1 MTDWNSKTIS
11 PDSIWKTLS
20 KENPNL
26 QKDYFKLPNGRW
38 DISRLNNALITHEQ
52 EKIKKENLAKNS
64 PQVRQFESQQMQQE
78 LILSNQIQQ
87 IQNQQTIIQKE
98 KSNKV
103 SFETLNVAIGLY
115 FFSAIIQASVVLLVG
130 SGGARISDS
139 FPLIVLSCL
148 MAWISIP
155 LMSKTLATQIKK
167 LDRR

>member
-20 KENPNL
+20 KENPSL
-26 QKDYFKLPNGRW
+26 QKDYFKLPNGGW
-38 DISRLNNALITHEQ
+38 DTSRLNNALRTHEQ
-52 EKIKKENLAKNS
+52 EKIKRENLGKNN
-64 PQVRQFESQQMQQE
+64 PQVRQYESQQMQQE

-103 SFETLNVAIGLY
+103 SFETFNVAIVLY
-115 FFSAIIQASVVLLVG
+115 FLSAIIQASVVLLVG
-130 SGGARISDS
+130 SGEARISDS
-139 FPLIVLSCL
+139 FPLIVLSCFL
-148 MAWISIP
+148 AWISIP

>member
-1 MTDWNSKTIS
+1 MTDWNSKTRS

-26 QKDYFKLPNGRW
+26 EKDYFKLPDGRW
-38 DISRLNNALITHEQ
+38 DISRLNNALMTYEQ
-52 EKIKKENLAKNS
+52 EKIKTENLVKNS
-64 PQVRQFESQQMQQE
+64 SQTRQYESQQMQQE

-87 IQNQQTIIQKE
+87 IQNQYTVIQKE

-103 SFETLNVAIGLY
+103 SFETLNIAMGLY
-115 FFSAIIQASVVLLVG
+115 FFSAIIQALVVLLVG
-130 SGGARISDS
+130 SGGVRIIDS
-139 FPLIVLSCL
+139 YPLIILSCI

-155 LMSKTLATQIKK
+155 LMSKSLATQIKK